1 MAIRKKLPLGLFPS
15 YFWKTRARCGKLEPV
30 APVAQWIRASVFGT
44 EGRGF
49 ESLRVYQIGVSRF
62 FVVSIMDDI
71 NNEFLWTNPQKSGRI
86 LKSRAGSSA
95 G

>member
-1 MAIRKKLPLGLFPS
+1 MITCCLIFC
-15 YFWKTRARCGKLEPV
+15 KTRVRCGKLESV

-62 FVVSIMDDI
+62 FVVVPKKITEASARNFID
-71 NNEFLWTNPQKSGRI
+71 KS
-86 LKSRAGSSA
+86 LKKW
-95 G
+95 

>member
-1 MAIRKKLPLGLFPS
+1 MILPHLIFC
-15 YFWKTRARCGKLEPV
+15 KTRARCGKLESV

-62 FVVSIMDDI
+62 FVVVPKNTTEESARKFID
-71 NNEFLWTNPQKSGRI
+71 KST
-86 LKSRAGSSA
+86 KKW
-95 G
+95 

>member
-1 MAIRKKLPLGLFPS
+1 MIPYCLIFC
-15 YFWKTRARCGKLEPV
+15 KTSARCGKLEPV

-62 FVVSIMDDI
+62 FCCGFSKNTTEASARNFID
-71 NNEFLWTNPQKSGRI
+71 KST
-86 LKSRAGSSA
+86 KKW
-95 G
+95 